1 MPYLVTVHQ
10 TARLVVEF
18 TDADDFRRWE
28 DAGACLSDLPPSA
41 VISDRTTTDLDPHD
55 WEDDG
60 DCLPDLPPPAFISEQ
75 TPHAEA

>member
-18 TDADDFRRWE
+18 TDSEDFRRWE

-55 WEDDG
+55 
-60 DCLPDLPPPAFISEQ
+60 
-75 TPHAEA
+75 EA